1 MGRLTVHTFYLSF
14 SLHSRRF
21 STEFELELVA
31 TVLVGVLLLVS
42 AVITIFILY
51 RFRKSQDSQ
60 ARKQKRWLNVK
71 KNIYNSIALSG

>member
-1 MGRLTVHTFYLSF
+1 MSGTSHSPHILLIF
-14 SLHSRRF
+14 LHSRRF

-42 AVITIFILY
+42 AVIAIFILY